1 MEAVSVDYWEAIRA
15 VFALLLAVF
24 LIGLVTSIVR
34 EKRKLR
40 YQRREWLKTAARES
54 VARYGESGDVAGAL
68 QFFAGA
74 TGLEIG
80 FAVNPWQTTKNY
92 LTFDQ
97 HGRSRGIRYAR
108 GSGTA

>member
-1 MEAVSVDYWEAIRA
+1 MEAVKVDYWEAIRA

-34 EKRKLR
+34 ERRKLR

-80 FAVNPWQTTKNY
+80 FSLNPA
-92 LTFDQ
+92 LTIARKLTDDQ

-108 GSGTA
+108 GSGAA